1 MRMSKLFVTLL
12 AVLALV
18 AAACGD
24 DTDDAAE
31 APATTAAPA
40 ADDGAAS
47 DASADD
53 ADDMDTAVADTDDA
67 GMADDD
73 AAVVSSDDM
82 PDDDMAP
89 PPSGF
94 DVDAA
99 LDADL
104 NDCLPLPEGPAFV
117 IGFAADLSEV
127 GGFADIPI
135 SEAAQHYIDRINCVG
150 GVDGLPVRF
159 VVEDVQGNP
168 EVSQRATADLIAA
181 EAQVILGPPFADTGD
196 AVLQTVEA
204 SRAVI
209 FVASTEPVLPDPS
222 IYSFMTTFSDTQQ
235 AEAAAQFAI
244 DQGFTRAITFS
255 SEGPYF
261 GYNPETFAAKFE
273 ELGGELV
280 LDQSYVP
287 FEDFDFASHANEVA
301 SVADGTEI
309 LYTAMIAPQ
318 LDALRGAIEERGF
331 DSITYFGADAFG
343 VSGITVMPNNEGVYW
358 TDHGFGADGNRF
370 ERLNAALAE
379 AGMPSEAPGF
389 AALAGD
395 AVTMA
400 IYGLIE
406 SGFSFDPVEIA
417 EAIKNLSGV
426 EAITDTLGYA
436 GTDGTP
442 DKPVYIL
449 QIVDGETAL
458 AAKM

>member
-1 MRMSKLFVTLL
+1 MRTNKLLLCLL
-12 AVLALV
+12 AVVALV

-24 DTDDAAE
+24 DDDAAE
-31 APATTAAPA
+31 APAATTTAAPA
-40 ADDGAAS
+40 ADEPVAEEPTAA
-47 DASADD
+47 DEPMAEEEP
-53 ADDMDTAVADTDDA
+53 TAAEEP
-67 GMADDD
+67 MAEEE
-73 AAVVSSDDM
+73 
-82 PDDDMAP
+82 PMAMA
-89 PPSGF
+89 F

-104 NDCLPLPEGPAFV
+104 DNCGPAPAGDPFI

-135 SEAAQHYIDRINCVG
+135 SEAGQYYVDLINCAGGVG
-150 GVDGLPVRF
+150 GHPVEF
-159 VVEDVQGNP
+159 VVEDVQGDAA
-168 EVSQRATADLIAA
+168 VSQRATADLI
-181 EAQVILGPPFADTGD
+181 EAGAHVILGPPFADTGD
-196 AVLQTVEA
+196 AVLQTVNA

-244 DQGFTRAITFS
+244 DNGYTRAITFS

-301 SVADGTEI
+301 NVADGTEI

-318 LDALRGAIEERGF
+318 VDALRGAIEERGI
-331 DSITYFGADAFG
+331 DTITYFGADAFG
-343 VSGITVMPNNEGVYW
+343 VSGITEIPNNEGIYW

-370 ERLNAALAE
+370 ERLNAGLAA
-379 AGMPSEAPGF
+379 AGMPSAAPGF

-395 AVTMA
+395 SITVA
-400 IYGLIE
+400 IQGFIE
-406 SGFSFDPVEIA
+406 AGSTDPLAIA
-417 EAIKNLSGV
+417 EAIAGLSGV
-426 EAITDTLGYA
+426 EAVTDTLGYA

-442 DKPVYIL
+442 DTPVYIL
-449 QIVDGETAL
+449 QIVDGQTAL
-458 AAKM
+458 AARMT

>member
-1 MRMSKLFVTLL
+1 MRLNKLLVASL

-24 DTDDAAE
+24 DEEDAAE
-31 APATTAAPA
+31 APAATTTAAPA
-40 ADDGAAS
+40 
-47 DASADD
+47 
-53 ADDMDTAVADTDDA
+53 VEEP
-67 GMADDD
+67 MAEEEEM
-73 AAVVSSDDM
+73 AEEPMAEEEEM
-82 PDDDMAP
+82 AEEPMAEEEDMAMEL
-89 PPSGF
+89 SF

-104 NDCLPLPEGPAFV
+104 DNCGPAPAGDPFI

-135 SEAAQHYIDRINCVG
+135 SEAAGYYVSLINCAGGVG
-150 GVDGLPVRF
+150 GHPVAL
-159 VVEDVQGNP
+159 VIEDVQGNP
-168 EVSQRATADLIAA
+168 EVAQRATADLL
-181 EAQVILGPPFADTGD
+181 EAGAHVILGPPFADVGD
-196 AVLQTVEA
+196 AVLQTVNA

-244 DQGFTRAITFS
+244 DNGISRAITFS

-280 LDQSYVP
+280 LDVSYVP

-301 SVADGTEI
+301 GIADGSEI

-318 LDALRGAIEERGF
+318 LDALRGAIEERGI

-343 VSGITVMPNNEGVYW
+343 VSGITEIPNNEGVYW
-358 TDHGFGADGNRF
+358 TDHGFGADGNRY
-370 ERLNAALAE
+370 ERLNAGLAA
-379 AGMPSEAPGF
+379 AGMPSAAPGF

-395 AVTMA
+395 SITVA
-400 IYGLIE
+400 IQ
-406 SGFSFDPVEIA
+406 GFINAGGSTDPLAIA
-417 EAIKNLSGV
+417 EAISQLAGV
-426 EAITDTLGYA
+426 EAVTDTIGYA

-442 DKPVYIL
+442 DTPVYIL
-449 QIVDGETAL
+449 QIVDGQTAL
-458 AAKM
+458 AARMQ

>member
-1 MRMSKLFVTLL
+1 MTVNKLAPALL

-24 DTDDAAE
+24 DDDSADAPTTTA
-31 APATTAAPA
+31 APATTAAET
-40 ADDGAAS
+40 ADD
-47 DASADD
+47 D
-53 ADDMDTAVADTDDA
+53 
-67 GMADDD
+67 MADDD
-73 AAVVSSDDM
+73 SDADM
-82 PDDDMAP
+82 THDDDADMADDDMADADMDDDDMAMA
-89 PPSGF
+89 GF

-99 LDADL
+99 LGADL
-104 NDCLPLPEGPAFV
+104 DNCGPAPSGAAFI

-135 SEAAQHYIDRINCVG
+135 SEAGQYYVDLINCAG
-150 GVDGLPVRF
+150 GVNGHPVEF
-159 VVEDVQGNP
+159 VVEDVQGDP
-168 EVSQRATADLIAA
+168 EVSQRATADLIDAGA
-181 EAQVILGPPFADTGD
+181 HVILGPPFADTGD
-196 AVLQTVEA
+196 AVLQTVNA

-235 AEAAAQFAI
+235 AEAAAEFAI
-244 DQGFTRAITFS
+244 DEGITRAITFS

-287 FEDFDFASHANEVA
+287 FEDFDFAAQANEVA
-301 SVADGTEI
+301 AVADGTEI

-318 LDALRGAIEERGF
+318 VDALRGAIEERGI

-343 VSGITVMPNNEGVYW
+343 VSGITEIPNNEGIYW
-358 TDHGFGADGNRF
+358 TDHGFGADGNRY
-370 ERLNAALAE
+370 ERLNAGLAD
-379 AGMPSEAPGF
+379 AGMPSAAPGF

-395 AVTMA
+395 AITVA
-400 IYGLIE
+400 IQ
-406 SGFSFDPVEIA
+406 GFIDAGSTDPLAIA
-417 EAIKNLSGV
+417 EAISNLTGV
-426 EAITDTLGYA
+426 EAVTDTIGYA

-442 DKPVYIL
+442 DTPVYIL
-449 QIVDGETAL
+449 QIVDGAPAL
-458 AAKM
+458 AERMS